1 MRVVECGEQ
10 GSPEWKAARC
20 GRITASRIV
29 DVMSY
34 LKRGGE
40 SQDRANYRTELV
52 SERLTGVSDDSV
64 FQTKWLREGRENEP
78 VARTSY
84 ELASDTFIE
93 SVGFVMHT
101 TLDYSGASPDGLV
114 GSYGCLEIKCPKST
128 THVNWRM
135 AGVAPDEHMPQMQW
149 EMACC
154 ERLWCDFVSFDP
166 RMPEDLQL
174 FVVRVPRDGAMIA
187 AIQAEVMKFEGEI
200 NAQIDKLKGVGYR

>member
-1 MRVVECGEQ
+1 MRVVACGEQ
-10 GSPEWKAARC
+10 GSDEWKAARC

-29 DVMSY
+29 DVMNY

-40 SQDRANYRTELV
+40 SADRANYRTELV
-52 SERLTGVSDDSV
+52 SERLTGKSDDGA
-64 FQTKWLREGRENEP
+64 FPTKWLKEGKANESQ
-78 VARTSY
+78 ARTDY
-84 ELASDTFIE
+84 ELASDIFIE
-93 SVGFVMHT
+93 SVGFVLHSV
-101 TLDYSGASPDGLV
+101 LDYSGASPDGLV
-114 GSYGCLEIKCPKST
+114 GSDGCLEIKCPKST

-135 AGVAPDEHMPQMQW
+135 AGVAPEEHMPQMQW

-174 FVVRVPRDGAMIA
+174 FVVRVPRDSAMIA

-200 NAQIDKLKGVGYR
+200 NAQIERLRK